1 MASTFNSLI
10 KMKLIQKHLLK
21 GTQEFELLDDE
32 VRVRI
37 SGPFKNKDKSVPFV
51 ILNPEPQVEGSY
63 LHFHSRVKCGPLL
76 SLYLNKPNKQ
86 EFNAFVDALKQK
98 ALDEYSSFAGITSD
112 IDR

>member
-1 MASTFNSLI
+1 
-10 KMKLIQKHLLK
+10 MKLIQKNLIK

-37 SGPFKNKDKSVPFV
+37 KAPFKSKQLSTPLA
-51 ILNPEPQVEGSY
+51 ILNPEPEIKGSY

-76 SLYLNKPNKQ
+76 SFYLNKPNKK

-98 ALDEYSSFAGITSD
+98 ALEEYNAFAGLNDQSMMGIKKEAE
-112 IDR
+112 